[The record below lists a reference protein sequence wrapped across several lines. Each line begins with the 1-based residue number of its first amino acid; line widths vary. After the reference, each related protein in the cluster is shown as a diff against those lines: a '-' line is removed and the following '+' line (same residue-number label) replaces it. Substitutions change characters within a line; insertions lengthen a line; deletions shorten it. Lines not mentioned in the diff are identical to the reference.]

1 MILIITLWG
10 NGGAGKTSL
19 AVHLARVLSK
29 KNTVLIISG
38 AMTHCSVRNW
48 FGCVNSKKSLSKI
61 MRNVDAIN
69 ENIEKTKFSNIFFT
83 DISLNDSCIAN
94 SKTKDKQV
102 INLLRESKK
111 LYDYVIVDCHVSF
124 ENIVTKNA
132 LLNSNRIIY
141 LLTPSLKSL
150 SFYKSHKILFEKLK
164 IDKKTIYV
172 LNKYNNQVNPK
183 VIEEKMQLNLF
194 TSIKYEKSFEYSTL
208 HGNLLSNRKAKKYYR
223 DLSYIAEEIEEY
235 NE

>member
-1 MILIITLWG
+1 MILIIALWG

-19 AVHLARVLSK
+19 AVHLARVFSN

-48 FGCVNSKKSLSKI
+48 FGCINSKKSLSKI
-61 MRNVDAIN
+61 MRNIDAIN

-102 INLLRESKK
+102 IDLLRESIK
-111 LYDYVIVDCHVSF
+111 LYDYVVVDCHVSF

-132 LLNSNRIIY
+132 LLNSNKIIY

-164 IDKKTIYV
+164 LNKKTIYI
-172 LNKYNNQVNPK
+172 LNKYNKQVNPK
-183 VIEEKMQLNLF
+183 VIEEKMQLNFF
-194 TSIKYEKSFEYSTL
+194 TNIKYEKSFEYSTL
-208 HGNLLSNRKAKKYYR
+208 HGNLLNNRKAKKYYR
-223 DLSYIAEEIEEY
+223 DLGYIAEEIEDY